1 MFLYSSIPVC
11 RFRCSH
17 FPPRIFV
24 FLSCFEKIKSFSINL
39 GKTEF
44 YGRFLREGDKYVS
57 VSSRDQ
63 KGARPWEREYP

>member
-1 MFLYSSIPVC
+1 M
-11 RFRCSH
+11 
-17 FPPRIFV
+17 
-24 FLSCFEKIKSFSINL
+24 

-63 KGARPWEREYP
+63 KGERPWEREYP